1 MTLVHGIDLVN
12 VSRIESMLA
21 EHGDR
26 FLDRVYTDVER
37 RDAEA
42 GGDRRAEHYAA
53 RFAAKEAVF
62 KALGTGWGEGVGW
75 RDIGV
80 ERLPGGRP
88 IVRVEGQAASV
99 ARSKGITQWAISLT
113 HTDAHAM
120 ASVVGTGGGAQACAA
135 NDASGAVA

>member
-1 MTLVHGIDLVN
+1 MTLVHGIDLVK
-12 VSRIESMLA
+12 VSRIESMLV
-21 EHGDR
+21 EHGER
-26 FLDRVYTDVER
+26 FLNRVFTDIER
-37 RDAEA
+37 RDADA
-42 GGDRRAEHYAA
+42 GGARRAEHYAA

-88 IVRVEGQAASV
+88 IVHVQGQAASV
-99 ARSKGITQWAISLT
+99 AQSRGITQWAISLT

-120 ASVVGTGGGAQACAA
+120 ASVVGTGPQSHVCSSDEPSGGKA
-135 NDASGAVA
+135 